1 MKNISVKKRLLTII
15 FTMLTLFSMS
25 LVTANAEVTL
35 NGTIDEADWN
45 HWFKDD
51 SESPIVD
58 VYWTNSSDYLYIG
71 IMTDDINE
79 NNDVLEFAFKA
90 SEEDYWIRITPGIS
104 TQYSTRESVPLPL
117 FQGWWQ
123 TINTGLPP
131 GVNAVAGKTHGNRSY
146 EISIEL
152 SILGNK
158 ARDLPESFELWY
170 KVLDGT
176 PDGPDNYYPDTYFG
190 WNSEEEHITPTFHI
204 PELPL
209 GTIMALITMFL
220 AMAIFMKKPSFIQL
234 RR

>member
-1 MKNISVKKRLLTII
+1 MKNTYVKKRILALILATLTI
-15 FTMLTLFSMS
+15 FSMNM
-25 LVTANAEVTL
+25 VIVYAEVTL
-35 NGTIDEADWN
+35 NGTVDETDWD

-58 VYWTNSSDYLYIG
+58 VYWANSSDYLYIG
-71 IMTDDINE
+71 IVTDDTNE
-79 NNDVLEFAFKA
+79 NIDVLEFAFKA
-90 SEEDYWIRITPGIS
+90 SEEDHWIQIIPGIS
-104 TQYSTRESVPLPL
+104 TQYSTRESAPTPL
-117 FQGWWQ
+117 FQGYWQ

-158 ARDLPESFELWY
+158 ARDLPESLEIWY
-170 KVLDGT
+170 KIQDGA
-176 PDGPDNYYPDTYFG
+176 PDGPENYPDTYMN
-190 WNSEEEHITPTFHI
+190 WNWEEEPITPTFHI

-209 GTIMALITMFL
+209 GTIMALISMFL